1 MEAKHVGN
9 NIGGRSK
16 EYQRHYFHGEIR
28 ERKIGV
34 HDCWVSR
41 ILRFADLRDHTDRCS
56 IS

>member
-1 MEAKHVGN
+1 MSE
-9 NIGGRSK
+9 ITSGGRSK

-41 ILRFADLRDHTDRCS
+41 ILRIADLRDHTDRCS